1 MSVNSEQ
8 LVVLGSS
15 TEPSVIVPDLEHQG
29 GQTVVQNANT
39 IEIEEAIDNNN
50 TNASSVVVTGTTA
63 NVQPIIIQ
71 MAPAHHHQNVIHQP
85 SSFFHHPTT
94 IHPTVI
100 PLQTATIR
108 PLGSPVSVMPPNK
121 LPLPRNTSTSATGKL
136 CCKQENLMNGV
147 FYRERL
153 IP

>member
-1 MSVNSEQ
+1 M
-8 LVVLGSS
+8 VVLGSS

-29 GQTVVQNANT
+29 GQTVSVQNANT
-39 IEIEEAIDNNN
+39 IEIEGGIDNNN

-108 PLGSPVSVMPPNK
+108 PLGAPVSVMPPNK

-147 FYRERL
+147 FYSERL